1 MFGDPSNSIRRALNV
16 KEQYLSDIT
25 IIGILVAMINYFA
38 CTMTRNVQEKIFEQW
53 NGADNS
59 K

>member
-1 MFGDPSNSIRRALNV
+1 MLKSSICQTLPF
-16 KEQYLSDIT
+16 
-25 IIGILVAMINYFA
+25 IGILMAMINYFA